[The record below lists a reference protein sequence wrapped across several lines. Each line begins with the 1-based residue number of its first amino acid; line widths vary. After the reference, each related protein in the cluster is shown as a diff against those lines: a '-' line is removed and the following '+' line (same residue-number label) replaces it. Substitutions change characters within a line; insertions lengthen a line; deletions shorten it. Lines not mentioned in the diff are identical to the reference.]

1 MNIELT
7 QEQIEKF
14 LEKGYINVYM
24 GDYKFYM
31 ELSDSSTNNIW
42 YFELVKTKNGKT
54 IQAYTHDISELELL
68 RPKRPT
74 DPSWYHNDPLCPNC
88 QTYMIYHY
96 EHCPRCGQKLDWS
109 EK

>member
-1 MNIELT
+1 MDINLT
-7 QEQIEKF
+7 QEQINEF
-14 LEKGYINVYM
+14 LEKGYINIYM
-24 GDYKFYM
+24 GDYRFYM

-54 IQAYTHDISELELL
+54 IQAYKHDISELELL
-68 RPKRPT
+68 KSKRPT

>member
-1 MNIELT
+1 MDINLT
-7 QEQIEKF
+7 QEQIKEF

-24 GDYKFYM
+24 GDYRFYM

-42 YFELVKTKNGKT
+42 YFELVKSKNGKT

-68 RPKRPT
+68 KPKRPT
-74 DPSWYHNDPLCPNC
+74 NPSWYHNDPLCPNC
-88 QTYMIYHY
+88 QTYMIYKF